1 MWCRVTRSTCSRS
14 ESRISRPRANG
25 PHSRSNAPRL
35 SSTTS
40 RCNAPSGS
48 GSPSRSCSSSANP
61 EVRGGDPLHRPTVY
75 GGEGGSQ
82 RLVPGD
88 EAIQR
93 PLHGGAVEVALQSQ
107 PERDVIGLADAL
119 ELRQEPQ
126 PLL

>member
-1 MWCRVTRSTCSRS
+1 MLALREPDQPPAGQGTAFKIECA
-14 ESRISRPRANG
+14 EALLDDEPLQRAFG
-25 PHSRSNAPRL
+25 VRL
-35 SSTTS
+35 AVEVMLLE
-40 RCNAPSGS
+40 RK
-48 GSPSRSCSSSANP
+48 P
-61 EVRGGDPLHRPTVY
+61 EVRGGDPLNRPTVY

-126 PLL
+126 PLLRKR